1 MNNYKIFRG
10 DEWNVNLFLSK
21 NQLSGTLKIL
31 NTNNRRIYKPLSETP
46 DVFLR
51 FSEIGSL
58 YWEQPKEIKMLKEK
72 TQQFLNKFSYIK
84 DFNLNQ
90 EISINS
96 FIQEAKI
103 TSNII
108 SIIRLN
114 NKNETSNIS
123 LISNRIN
130 RLSDQKNE
138 KKEDE
143 LNKWMIDKIQENL
156 ENEPCVNQIETR
168 NSSKFYN
175 FTVNPKS
182 LKAAVWFQIA
192 NIIISKK
199 FIKDCSYL
207 LCKKLYFTT
216 RSKRNYCSSNCQTRA
231 KSYRAYH
238 NLSTELS
245 NKNIKPK
252 KQNEIPSPPK
262 FQPIQKQNENLNHKE
277 FEAIEEYDPDFGFFE
292 NQESEKRILGD

>member
-72 TQQFLNKFSYIK
+72 TQQFLNKFCYIK

-114 NKNETSNIS
+114 NKNETPNIS

-130 RLSDQKNE
+130 RLSDQKN
-138 KKEDE
+138 DISIYHFIG
-143 LNKWMIDKIQENL
+143 LNYTL
-156 ENEPCVNQIETR
+156 
-168 NSSKFYN
+168 
-175 FTVNPKS
+175 
-182 LKAAVWFQIA
+182 
-192 NIIISKK
+192 
-199 FIKDCSYL
+199 
-207 LCKKLYFTT
+207 
-216 RSKRNYCSSNCQTRA
+216 
-231 KSYRAYH
+231 
-238 NLSTELS
+238 
-245 NKNIKPK
+245 
-252 KQNEIPSPPK
+252 
-262 FQPIQKQNENLNHKE
+262 
-277 FEAIEEYDPDFGFFE
+277 
-292 NQESEKRILGD
+292 